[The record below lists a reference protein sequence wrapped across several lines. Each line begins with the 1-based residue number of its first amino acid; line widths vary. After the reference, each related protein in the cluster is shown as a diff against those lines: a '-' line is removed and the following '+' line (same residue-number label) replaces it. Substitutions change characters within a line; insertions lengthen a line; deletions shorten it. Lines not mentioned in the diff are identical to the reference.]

1 MTRTSAK
8 TSLLDPHPKCKT
20 ATEHCCTITHRHWD
34 QPDLGG
40 NFKCSFY
47 LLFPEKVIWKNSNW
61 IQNRGRRNSTGSS
74 LSSVTPSLQPLQL
87 LFIHK
92 QNSSWNGGDPA
103 KGLPERKLIVFKL
116 VVSSILLQCMESAFI
131 PSPVSFTMLNDK
143 TAMLSTAWAMNHS
156 VEQLFTQKMPVL
168 LIQQPEQSRSL
179 SYKVTYIICLN

>member
-1 MTRTSAK
+1 MK
-8 TSLLDPHPKCKT
+8 KFKLDSKQREKEFHWVKPQLSHT
-20 ATEHCCTITHRHWD
+20 IFTTITT
-34 QPDLGG
+34 PI
-40 NFKCSFY
+40 CSQTEFQ
-47 LLFPEKVIWKNSNW
+47 LKW
-61 IQNRGRRNSTGSS
+61 RRPSKGS
-74 LSSVTPSLQPLQL
+74 
-87 LFIHK
+87 
-92 QNSSWNGGDPA
+92 A
-103 KGLPERKLIVFKL
+103 RERKLIVFKL